1 MPSRLDSIEKGDLQR
16 DAKFQQLWRP
26 ADKE

>member
-1 MPSRLDSIEKGDLQR
+1 MPSRPYSIEKGDLQR

-26 ADKE
+26 ADNE